1 VAVSFS
7 SAAKR
12 SFLPPAAKAP
22 AIERITRK
30 PHHQKTFGF
39 IRRRRTTTTATCANR
54 TPQKLWSLRR
64 KKEIVS
70 QVFLLQASI
79 WFAYTWFFNPSSNF
93 FFSTAAWEF
102 QKEQTRMKNIQHG
115 CFGEKERRTDPW
127 DKPVWDHKTPATW
140 RSKFPQKF

>member
-7 SAAKR
+7 SATKR
-12 SFLPPAAKAP
+12 SFLPPDAKAP

-30 PHHQKTFGF
+30 PHHQKSFGF

-115 CFGEKERRTDPW
+115 CFDEKERRTDPW

-140 RSKFPQKF
+140 RSKFPPKF